1 MSSLKICIQMSEL
14 AKKPVKLIGE
24 ALDHHPLTKN
34 EFTLVLQY
42 LVVNAMYEN
51 GKVKRFEAV
60 HTNSIN
66 RWTILVDEHKTPG
79 IRVLLKL

>member
-1 MSSLKICIQMSEL
+1 MSEL
-14 AKKPVKLIGE
+14 AKKPAKLIGE